1 MEQTNEKIVVK
12 QEKPARNAAF
22 ELLRIIAMLFII
34 AHHFYVH
41 GGFSSISPTN
51 KALMTFFEF
60 GGKFGVAIFVM
71 ISGYFLV
78 NSKFKIKKLI
88 KLVLQIWF
96 YSVAIYLILCLCG
109 LTKFTSEDFVW
120 LCFPISNKINHFV
133 TKYIIIFL
141 LSPFIN
147 KMLHALSQ
155 KQHLALVL
163 VSLGMF
169 TLFKYSIGI
178 KSDLTIFFI
187 LYFIGSYLRL
197 HKIPFKKTKLNYL
210 LLSLAILV
218 VYAIVILV
226 KNFTKMNT
234 YTETNLLMILLATL
248 VMFLFEQFEIKSK
261 AINFIATTTFGIYL
275 IHDNYFLGKIIWRK
289 IFAGAS
295 FGNSPYLFLY
305 GIFAVVTVF
314 ICCAIIDL
322 IRQYGIEKPIAKLF
336 GKIKFKKKAA
346 TPSAVVI
353 EETKDTTPTIAI
365 EEAKEVTLAET
376 PTTKEKAVKKKQK
389 NLLAKNKNSK

>member
-1 MEQTNEKIVVK
+1 MEQTTEKIVVK

-275 IHDNYFLGKIIWRK
+275 IHDHYYLTHVLWDN
-289 IFAGAS
+289 IFANAS
-295 FGNSPYLFLY
+295 FGLSPYLFLY
-305 GIFAVVTVF
+305 GIFAVVMVF
-314 ICCAIIDL
+314 VCGGIIDL
-322 IRQYGIEKPIAKLF
+322 FRQYCIERPLF
-336 GKIKFKKKAA
+336 SLLDKIKFKKKA

-376 PTTKEKAVKKKQK
+376 PATKEKTVKKKTKKSSSEEQK
-389 NLLAKNKNSK
+389 